1 MEWLLRR
8 WDDEAWLNKV
18 NVAWVKDKQ
27 EREKR
32 LAEIEKTT
40 AKEKTPRWYVNG
52 QGQTMI
58 VLPDAGR
65 PFTIGARPLEADRLG
80 LGPPHPMRIRRTFAV
95 SATAVTMERYERF
108 SGRLQA
114 SSLYNRVANLP
125 LSGISWY
132 AAAAYCNWLSR
143 EEGID
148 PKQWCFQTVPEGAV
162 GPNVKLVR
170 LRPNYLHLRGYRLPT
185 EAEMEYAIRAGAATP
200 RFFGATEDLLPKYA
214 WYYNNSQTYLCP
226 AGTLK
231 PNDFGIFDAH
241 GNVLTWCQERYKPGP
256 QEGGTMDLPDDDKED
271 SLEIDTTIERPVRG
285 GSFNAPPR
293 HIHCSFRTRVLPTN
307 HSGNIGFRVA
317 RTLTAG
323 DDHAPASTP
332 PGVTPAAMP

>member
-1 MEWLLRR
+1 M
-8 WDDEAWLNKV
+8 
-18 NVAWVKDKQ
+18 
-27 EREKR
+27 
-32 LAEIEKTT
+32 
-40 AKEKTPRWYVNG
+40 
-52 QGQTMI
+52 
-58 VLPDAGR
+58 
-65 PFTIGARPLEADRLG
+65 
-80 LGPPHPMRIRRTFAV
+80 
-95 SATAVTMERYERF
+95 
-108 SGRLQA
+108 
-114 SSLYNRVANLP
+114 
-125 LSGISWY
+125 
-132 AAAAYCNWLSR
+132 
-143 EEGID
+143 
-148 PKQWCFQTVPEGAV
+148 
-162 GPNVKLVR
+162 KLVR

-293 HIHCSFRTRVLPTN
+293 HIHCSFRTRVLPDQPQRQHRLSRGEN
-307 HSGNIGFRVA
+307 FDRGRRPCAGVHSAGRDARGKAVA
-317 RTLTAG
+317 RNPWRCARRIRAGSKDAEIGACVSLPTTGIKTRCAWLRTAI
-323 DDHAPASTP
+323 
-332 PGVTPAAMP
+332 V